1 MTWMGS
7 WMGGGTGSAPAPAV
21 RADRR
26 PRNALEWVL
35 FTLQVEFAT
44 ARDGIPRIP
53 VSLGQ
58 GLSGGPGTL
67 LIKIDDLTAPGNMQS
82 IRMSMQMLV
91 QHPNQDGLERVHE
104 HAICVLE
111 DQEFQKSIRGNV
123 RLISIGEGAD
133 VFDDETG
140 DRGVFQRATNLVVR
154 S

>member
-7 WMGGGTGSAPAPAV
+7 WMGGGGAVAPAAPV

-44 ARDGIPRIP
+44 ARDDIPKIP
-53 VSLGQ
+53 VNFGQ
-58 GLSGGPGTL
+58 GLSGGPGIL
-67 LIKIDDLTAPGNMQS
+67 LIKIDDLTAPGNRQS

-91 QHPNQDGLERVHE
+91 QHPNQDGLERVHARAME
-104 HAICVLE
+104 TLE
-111 DQEFQKSIRGNV
+111 GSDRV
-123 RLISIGEGAD
+123 HLITVGEGAD

-140 DRGVFQRATNLVVR
+140 DNGVFQRATNLVVR